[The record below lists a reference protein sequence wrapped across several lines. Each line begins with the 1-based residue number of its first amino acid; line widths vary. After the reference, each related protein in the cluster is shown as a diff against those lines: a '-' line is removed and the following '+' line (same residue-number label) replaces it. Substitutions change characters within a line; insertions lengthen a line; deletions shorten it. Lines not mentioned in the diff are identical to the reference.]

1 MSTIEWT
8 VLIKRPVNEVFAFVG
23 NPENTPKWAS
33 GSVGA
38 KKITE
43 GPIRAGTK
51 YRSVAQGLGRRMEAE
66 TEMTVYEPN
75 KTFVSTVRSGPV
87 PAEIRYTFDKVDE
100 GTTLR
105 VTMDWKPGGFFGG
118 FFKAAQPLLAV
129 MARRRFQRDLD
140 HLRDMME
147 SHAV

>member
-8 VLIKRPVNEVFAFVG
+8 VVIKRPVNEVFALVA

-33 GSVGA
+33 GSAGA

-51 YRSVAQGLGRRMEAE
+51 FRSVAKGLGRRMEAE
-66 TEMTVYEPN
+66 TEMTVYEPD

-87 PAEIRYTFDKVDE
+87 PAEIRYIFDKVEE
-100 GTTLR
+100 GTALG

-118 FFKAAQPLLAV
+118 FFKVAQPLLDV
-129 MARRRFQRDLD
+129 MARRRFQRDLL
-140 HLRDMME
+140 HLRDLME
-147 SHAV
+147 RHAL

>member
-1 MSTIEWT
+1 MSRIEWT
-8 VLIKRPVNEVFAFVG
+8 VAIKRPVNEVFELVA

-33 GSVGA
+33 GSAGS

-51 YRSVAQGLGRRMEAE
+51 FRSVAKGLGRRMEAE

-75 KTFVSTVRSGPV
+75 RTFVSTIRSGPV
-87 PAEIRYTFDKVDE
+87 PAEIRYTFDKGED
-100 GTTLR
+100 GTILR

-118 FFKAAQPLLAV
+118 FFKLAQPLLDA

-147 SHAV
+147 RQAV